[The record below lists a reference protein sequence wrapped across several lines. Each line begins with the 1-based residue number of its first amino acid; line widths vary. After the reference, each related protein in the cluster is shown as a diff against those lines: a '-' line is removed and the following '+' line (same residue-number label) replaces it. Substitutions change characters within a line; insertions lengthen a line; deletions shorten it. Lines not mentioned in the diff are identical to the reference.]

1 MTYLEKVG
9 EGSGRLALKY
19 KFNWKTV
26 VVIILVS
33 ILSMAGKVYYEWVNR
48 VIPEELLPQAIERT
62 TSVNSYRYHVGLKL
76 KVNGDD
82 RLLSKV
88 KGQRQNGQFHL
99 QGEIAGQEVD
109 VIYVNNKV
117 YMKDAVSGRW
127 MVNHGGDIFQ
137 QDLFMIE
144 VNPVASLEYEAL
156 NNINYLGIEKGK
168 VDAYVMEYTP
178 VVVNQMLATY
188 WRNFKYKVWIEKRFK
203 RIFKLEVFA
212 DHKDVPQNG
221 LHMQLILYDFNKKL
235 NIQAPSTQ

>member
-1 MTYLEKVG
+1 MTYLEKVR

-76 KVNGDD
+76 TVNGDD

-88 KGQRQNGQFHL
+88 KGERQNGQFHL

-212 DHKDVPQNG
+212 DHKDIPQNG